1 MVGNNLYYKRYIEK
15 MIATYGHD
23 IEIKRKIKQ
32 DDGYGGSKISI
43 KELDQRVVFYN
54 KRLTT
59 QTILDAGT
67 KWSNRTAIKV
77 LAKGD
82 ADLKE
87 GDKVEINGHEYLLTN
102 LVPYLSICIQ
112 SELERIE

>member
-15 MIATYGHD
+15 MIATYGHN
-23 IEIKRKIKQ
+23 IKAIRKIKQ
-32 DDGYGGSKISI
+32 DDGYGGSKVET
-43 KELDQRVVFYN
+43 KEIDERVVFYN
-54 KRLTT
+54 KKLTT

-67 KWSNRTAIKV
+67 KWSNRTAIKI
-77 LAKGD
+77 LTKGD